1 MTSRPIVT
9 VQAAKEGEKSG
20 ASLALPSVFRAPI
33 RPDILNFVHDQMRK
47 NTRQPYAVHIKA
59 GHQVSAESWG
69 TGRAVARIPRVRGG
83 GTSRSGQGAFGNMC
97 RGGRMFAPTKT
108 WRKWHRRINVQQRR
122 FAVASAIA
130 ATGVTSL
137 VMARGHR
144 IEKISEVPLVVSD
157 SVQDLKKT
165 KEAVAFLKR
174 VKAWPDIQK
183 VYASQRFRAGRGKM
197 RNRARIQKRGPLVIY
212 AKDNGLCRAF
222 RNIPGV
228 TLICVSRLNLLKLAP
243 GGHLG
248 RFVIW
253 SESAFRQ
260 LDQIYAKSKLPD
272 NKMASTDLTGILRSD
287 EVKAAVRPRQAR
299 QARAVLK
306 KNPLKNVNVM
316 AKLNPYALVLKRKA
330 ILAQRKALAKKRKA
344 DAPASSQK
352 QQQKKQPAAKKAKQA
367 AVKGKAVKK

>member
-1 MTSRPIVT
+1 PLAAAPLPGRQVIASR
-9 VQAAKEGEKSG
+9 
-20 ASLALPSVFRAPI
+20 
-33 RPDILNFVHDQMRK
+33 
-47 NTRQPYAVHIKA
+47 
-59 GHQVSAESWG
+59 
-69 TGRAVARIPRVRGG
+69 
-83 GTSRSGQGAFGNMC
+83 
-97 RGGRMFAPTKT
+97 
-108 WRKWHRRINVQQRR
+108 
-122 FAVASAIA
+122 
-130 ATGVTSL
+130 
-137 VMARGHR
+137 
-144 IEKISEVPLVVSD
+144 KISEVPLVVSD

-183 VYASQRFRAGRGKM
+183 VYASQRFRAGR
-197 RNRARIQKRGPLVIY
+197 ARIQKRGPLVIY

-228 TLICVSRLNLLKLAP
+228 TLICPVKPVETGPWRSP
-243 GGHLG
+243 G

-299 QARAVLK
+299 QSSGC
-306 KNPLKNVNVM
+306 
-316 AKLNPYALVLKRKA
+316 
-330 ILAQRKALAKKRKA
+330 AQKESFEECERRLFWLSGKALAKKRKA